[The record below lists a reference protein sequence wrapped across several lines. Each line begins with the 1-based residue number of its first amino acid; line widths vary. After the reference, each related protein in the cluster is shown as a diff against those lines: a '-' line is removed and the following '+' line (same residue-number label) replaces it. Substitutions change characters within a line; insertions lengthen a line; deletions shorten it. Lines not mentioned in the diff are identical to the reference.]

1 MQENTT
7 SNSAPKERRKARQNR
22 SGAHSIGT
30 VSYTHLEEEVAER
43 TSLYTDISLYLE
55 TMHAQFITGV
65 ADIENDWENFL
76 QTLDAMQ
83 LPRLLEIEQ
92 AAYDRLMGEE

>member
-1 MQENTT
+1 MRDCL
-7 SNSAPKERRKARQNR
+7 SNPQVTKGSVFP
-22 SGAHSIGT
+22 T
-30 VSYTHLEEEVAER
+30 LLYTEEEVAER